1 MVVGADT
8 VEMDPQGLDRVED
21 LFQEQIDQRT
31 HPGSAL
37 AGYRHGKPVL
47 DLFGGE
53 ADAEA
58 GLPVNSDTMF
68 ILYSSTKPLA
78 AACIHILWERGKLG
92 WDDPVAE
99 HWPGFAKN
107 GKGDVTIRHVLTHQG
122 GFPETPPE
130 LTWDKWHDWN
140 NVVQAMEDIRPD
152 YPAGKVLA
160 YHPRNFG
167 WVLGELVARIDGRSF
182 QQFLREEVT
191 ERLEMN
197 DFYVGLPA
205 DLESRVSKEHATDDC
220 DHPYQV
226 SMYNKPEVHQA
237 VHPAG
242 GGIAT
247 ARDLARFFAM
257 MEGGGTLD
265 GVKILEPETVA
276 EVTTLQVEGMDLTNE
291 RTTKRSLGLSLG
303 DPRMG
308 TSLTEDLRTFG
319 HGGAGTSVGWAD
331 PDSGLAMAY
340 ITNGYREDG
349 SNLPRLAAM
358 SQAVRDSCL

>member
-1 MVVGADT
+1 MVVAADT
-8 VEMDPQGLDRVED
+8 VEMDPQGLDRVEA
-21 LFQEQIDQRT
+21 LFQEQIDQGT

-37 AGYRHGKPVL
+37 AVYRHGKPVL
-47 DLFGGE
+47 DLFGGV

-78 AACIHILWERGKLG
+78 AACIHILWERVKLG

>member
-1 MVVGADT
+1 MVVAADT
-8 VEMDPQGLDRVED
+8 VQMDPKGLDRVEA
-21 LFQEQIDQRT
+21 LFQEQIQQGI

-37 AGYRHGKPVL
+37 AVYRHGKPVL

-53 ADAEA
+53 ADADA
-58 GLPVNSDTMF
+58 GLPVSSDTMF

-78 AACIHILWERGKLG
+78 AACIHILWERGQLG

-99 HWPGFAKN
+99 YWPGFAKK
-107 GKGDVTIRHVLTHQG
+107 GKGDVTIRHVLTHRG

-130 LTWDKWHDWN
+130 LTWDKWQDWDK
-140 NVVQAMEDIRPD
+140 VVQAMEEIKPD

-167 WVLGELVARIDGRSF
+167 WVIGELVARIDGRPF
-182 QQFLREEVT
+182 RQFLREEVT
-191 ERLEMN
+191 GRLDMK
-197 DFYVGLPA
+197 DTYVGLPA
-205 DLESRVSKEHATDDC
+205 ELESRVSKEHTTDDC
-220 DHPYQV
+220 DHPFQV

-247 ARDLARFFAM
+247 ARDIARFYAM
-257 MEGGGTLD
+257 MEGGGSLD
-265 GVKILEPETVA
+265 GVKIFAPETVA
-276 EVTTLQVEGMDLTNE
+276 EVTSLQVEGMDLTNE
-291 RTTKRSLGLSLG
+291 RRTKRSLGFSLG

-308 TSLTEDLRTFG
+308 SSVTEDVRTFG

-349 SNLPRLAAM
+349 SNYPRLAAM
-358 SQAVRDSCL
+358 SQAVRDACR

>member
-1 MVVGADT
+1 MVVAADT
-8 VEMDPQGLDRVED
+8 VEMDPQGLDRVEA
-21 LFQEQIDQRT
+21 LFQEQINQGT

-37 AGYRHGKPVL
+37 AVYRHGKPVL
-47 DLFGGE
+47 DLFGGA
-53 ADAEA
+53 ADAAA

-167 WVLGELVARIDGRSF
+167 WVLGELVVRIDGRSF

-220 DHPYQV
+220 DHPYQD
-226 SMYNKPEVHQA
+226 SMYNKPAVHHA

-349 SNLPRLAAM
+349 
-358 SQAVRDSCL
+358 CL

>member
-1 MVVGADT
+1 MVVAADT
-8 VEMDPQGLDRVED
+8 VEMDPQGLDRVEA
-21 LFQEQIDQRT
+21 LFQEQINQGT
-31 HPGSAL
+31 HPGPAL
-37 AGYRHGKPVL
+37 TVYRHGKPVL

-340 ITNGYREDG
+340 ITNGYREDR

>member
-1 MVVGADT
+1 MVVAADT
-8 VEMDPQGLDRVED
+8 VQMDPKSLDRVED
-21 LFQEQIDQRT
+21 LFQEQIQQGI

-37 AGYRHGKPVL
+37 AVYRHGKLVL

-53 ADAEA
+53 ADADA
-58 GLPVNSDTMF
+58 GLPVSSDTMF

-78 AACIHILWERGKLG
+78 AACIHILWERGQLG

-99 HWPGFAKN
+99 YWPGFAKK

-130 LTWDKWHDWN
+130 LTWDKWQDWDK
-140 NVVQAMEDIRPD
+140 VVQAMEEIKPD

-167 WVLGELVARIDGRSF
+167 WVIGELVARIDGRPF
-182 QQFLREEVT
+182 RQFLREEVT
-191 ERLEMN
+191 GRLDMN
-197 DFYVGLPA
+197 DTYVGLPA
-205 DLESRVSKEHATDDC
+205 ELEGRVSKEHTTDDC
-220 DHPYQV
+220 DHPFQV

-247 ARDLARFFAM
+247 ARDIARFYAM
-257 MEGGGTLD
+257 MEGGGSLD
-265 GVKILEPETVA
+265 GVKIFAPETVA
-276 EVTTLQVEGMDLTNE
+276 EVTSLQVEGMDLTNE
-291 RTTKRSLGLSLG
+291 RRTKRSLGFSLG

-308 TSLTEDLRTFG
+308 SSVTEDVRTFG

-358 SQAVRDSCL
+358 SQAVRDACR